1 VENTVILHSQLG
13 SSCKD
18 LTSTAVEQ
26 EEEEEKDE
34 EEEEEAEEVADIKSS
49 NPHLTGGEQ

>member
-1 VENTVILHSQLG
+1 MILHSQLG

-26 EEEEEKDE
+26 EEEEE
-34 EEEEEAEEVADIKSS
+34 AEEVADIKSS

>member
-1 VENTVILHSQLG
+1 MILHSQLG

-18 LTSTAVEQ
+18 LTGTAAEQ
-26 EEEEEKDE
+26 EEEEKD
-34 EEEEEAEEVADIKSS
+34 EEEEAEEVADIKSS